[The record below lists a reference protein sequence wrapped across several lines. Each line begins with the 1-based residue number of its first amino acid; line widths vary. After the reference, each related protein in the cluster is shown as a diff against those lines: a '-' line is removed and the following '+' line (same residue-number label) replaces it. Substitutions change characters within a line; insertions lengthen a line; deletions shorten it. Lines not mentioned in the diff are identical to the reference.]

1 MWGLHSNDKKR
12 EKCFFTQSAAPT
24 SKMGRNDVV
33 AGEKL
38 APIADER
45 GRFRGDR
52 NRLRLMCPPRKFKE
66 RYNYM
71 RKGIFITLEGLD
83 GSGKSTQALYIKDF
97 LEERGYE
104 VLLTRE
110 PGGTE
115 IGEKIRQI
123 LLDKKNK
130 EMSAITEAL
139 LYAASRAQHVEQVI
153 VPALED
159 GKIVLCD
166 RFIDSSIAYQGKGRE
181 LGLEAV
187 MDINK
192 FATCGLVPDITILL
206 DMDPE
211 ASLNRIKTVKGT
223 DRLEQE
229 KLDFHRRV
237 YEGYRDL
244 ANMYPDRIRVIDA
257 NKTVGEIGR
266 EIENKLDSIIRKG

>member
-1 MWGLHSNDKKR
+1 
-12 EKCFFTQSAAPT
+12 
-24 SKMGRNDVV
+24 
-33 AGEKL
+33 
-38 APIADER
+38 
-45 GRFRGDR
+45 
-52 NRLRLMCPPRKFKE
+52 
-66 RYNYM
+66 M